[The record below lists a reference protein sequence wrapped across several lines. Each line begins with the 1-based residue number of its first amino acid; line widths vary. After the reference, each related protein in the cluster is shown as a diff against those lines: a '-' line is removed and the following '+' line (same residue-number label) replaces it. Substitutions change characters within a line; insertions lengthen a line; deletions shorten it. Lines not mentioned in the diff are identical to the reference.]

1 MQNKK
6 KKTNQT
12 ILRGIV
18 LPTQWDDE
26 GNVMRIAINTH
37 DEKEY
42 FIDFSGRGKELF
54 GHLKEFVEVD
64 GKIRENIGGH
74 SYIKVN
80 NYTVL
85 EKNELYII

>member
-1 MQNKK
+1 MQNKQ

-18 LPTQWDDE
+18 LPAQWDDE

-42 FIDFSGRGKELF
+42 VIDFSGRGKELL
-54 GHLKEFVEVD
+54 GHLKELIEVN
-64 GKIRENIGGH
+64 GRVRENMGGNP
-74 SYIKVN
+74 YVKVN
-80 NYTVL
+80 HYTVL
-85 EKNELYII
+85 EAKKV